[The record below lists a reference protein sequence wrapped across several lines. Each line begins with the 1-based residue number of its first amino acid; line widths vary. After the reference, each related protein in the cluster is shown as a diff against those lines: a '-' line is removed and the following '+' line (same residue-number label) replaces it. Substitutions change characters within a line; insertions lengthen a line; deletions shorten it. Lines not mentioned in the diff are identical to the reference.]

1 MAGTDPDTP
10 AFPPPDFEAMTAA
23 LARNW
28 WAFALR
34 GLLGVVFGLLA
45 FALPGVTMLSL
56 VMVFAAYALA
66 DGVLA
71 LIAALREARWGVL
84 VLEGLADIAVG
95 AAAIAWPGLT
105 VLAFVLLVGV
115 WAVLSG
121 GFLLAMALRVGIGHG
136 GVWLL
141 FAGGASVIYGAV
153 LLMAPMLGALV
164 LTWWIGLYAL
174 VFGGALLAAS
184 LLLRARHRERR

>member
-1 MAGTDPDTP
+1 MAGPETPRTASPDI
-10 AFPPPDFEAMTAA
+10 EAMTAA

-34 GLLGVVFGLLA
+34 GLLAIAFGIIT

-56 VMVFAAYALA
+56 VLVFAIYAIA
-66 DGVLA
+66 DGVFA
-71 LIAALREARWGVL
+71 LIAALREARWGAL
-84 VLEGLADIAVG
+84 VLEGVVNIAVG

-121 GFLLAMALRVGIGHG
+121 GLMLAAGLSLGIRHG
-136 GVWLL
+136 GLWLL
-141 FAGGASVIYGAV
+141 FGGGTSVIYGA
-153 LLMAPMLGALV
+153 LLLAAPMIGAVV

-174 VFGGALLAAS
+174 IFGAALLAAS
-184 LLLRARHRERR
+184 LMLRARHRERS